1 MDTRTHHRHATVDG
15 LDVFYREAGDPAA
28 PVVILLH
35 GAPASSYMF
44 RDLIPKLADRF
55 HVIAPDYIGFG
66 LSASPRIEEFEYT
79 FEHLTDVTEHLLA
92 QLDIDAFSMYVQD
105 YGAPVGWR
113 LFLRDPQRVAA
124 IVSQNGNAY
133 EEGFVDSF
141 WAPLWRYAADGNAV
155 DEEILLGSL
164 SAEKIHWQ
172 YTHGL
177 ADPTVVSPDAWLHDT
192 AQVNRPGN
200 PDVQL
205 ALYADYPTNRTLYP
219 VLQEAFRTH
228 RPPLLAIWGA
238 NDEIFAAAGAE
249 AFARDLPDAEIALL
263 DGGHFLLE
271 SHLDDVAA
279 RMTAFL
285 DAHAAL
291 ADRHTTDTVLRQH

>member
-1 MDTRTHHRHATVDG
+1 MTVRTHHRHTTVDG
-15 LDVFYREAGDPAA
+15 LDVFYREAGDPAS

-44 RDLIPKLADRF
+44 RELIPVLAARY

-66 LSASPRIEEFEYT
+66 LSSSPSTDDFDYT
-79 FEHLTDVTEHLLA
+79 FDHLTDVTEHLLE
-92 QLDIDAFSMYVQD
+92 QLGIASFSMYVQD

-113 LFLRDPQRVAA
+113 LFLRDPKRVTA

-141 WAPLWRYAADGNAV
+141 WAPLWRYAADRAV
-155 DEEILLGSL
+155 GDRNDADEEILLGSL
-164 SAEKIHWQ
+164 SVEKIQWQ

-177 ADPTVVSPDAWLHDT
+177 ADPTVVSPDSWLHDT

-200 PDVQL
+200 PGVQL

-228 RPPLLAIWGA
+228 RPALLAIWGA
-238 NDEIFAAAGAE
+238 NDEIFGPDGAR
-249 AFARDLPDAEIALL
+249 AFARDLPEAEIVLL

-271 SHLDDVAA
+271 SHLHDVAT
-279 RMTAFL
+279 RMNAFL
-285 DAHAAL
+285 GAH
-291 ADRHTTDTVLRQH
+291 VEP

>member
-1 MDTRTHHRHATVDG
+1 MALRTHHRHATVDG
-15 LDVFYREAGDPAA
+15 LDVFYREAGDPTKPA
-28 PVVILLH
+28 VILLH

-44 RDLIPKLADRF
+44 RELIPHLADDF

-66 LSASPRIEEFEYT
+66 LSAAPAVSEFDYT
-79 FEHLTDVTEHLLA
+79 FDHLTDVTSHLLD
-92 QLDIDAFSMYVQD
+92 QLGVTTFSLYVQD

-113 LFLRDPQRVAA
+113 LYLRDPSRVTA

-141 WAPLWRYAADGNAV
+141 WAPLWRYADDFNAADGR
-155 DEEILLGSL
+155 ILLDSL
-164 SAEKIHWQ
+164 SLEKIQWQ

-177 ADPTVVSPDAWLHDT
+177 SDPSVVSPDSWLHDV

-200 PDVQL
+200 PAVQL

-219 VLQEAFRTH
+219 TLHETFRSH
-228 RPPLLAIWGA
+228 PLPLLAIWGE
-238 NDEIFAAAGAE
+238 NDEIFGPDGAR
-249 AFARDLPDAEIALL
+249 AFAHDLPDAEIVLL

-271 SHLDDVAA
+271 SHLDEVAA
-279 RMTAFL
+279 RLTSFL
-285 DAHAAL
+285 RSHSSVHA
-291 ADRHTTDTVLRQH
+291 